1 MLMEPGM
8 KFQYSPLNAK
18 PPLRSLLLAT
28 LVAVDLALG
37 RLFITNNTSD
47 PEQGLTGANG
57 EGAAKFRYFEKVT
70 PGKRWFW
77 KRRRGKVLPTVW
89 DNFMT

>member
-1 MLMEPGM
+1 MGE
-8 KFQYSPLNAK
+8 
-18 PPLRSLLLAT
+18 
-28 LVAVDLALG
+28 
-37 RLFITNNTSD
+37 
-47 PEQGLTGANG
+47 NG

-70 PGKRWFW
+70 PVKKWFW